1 MLCTTDPYDNSS
13 PTILS
18 RVLVLL
24 VRFHFEL
31 LYLRSSIGDSF
42 GFCIPPKASV
52 KPKPSIDEASLHAA
66 SASPVADT
74 HEVTCPLQGVGTPA
88 VDFGCQGSW
97 TITA

>member
-1 MLCTTDPYDNSS
+1 MIDSS
-13 PTILS
+13 STILS

-31 LYLRSSIGDSF
+31 LYLSSIGDSF

-74 HEVTCPLQGVGTPA
+74 HEVTCPLQGLEL
-88 VDFGCQGSW
+88 QL
-97 TITA
+97 